1 MTSMEK
7 TVGLGVLALALGG
20 CVVVHDTPQQ
30 RPPATPP
37 PAPAPAT
44 AAPPPAATPAPA
56 TPIAPTTPI
65 ATPAAVAD
73 GPRVNV
79 GGRDLPTVKSATIFG
94 GGTSDGSTFPGL
106 VYWIPANSAA
116 LPALDS
122 LTPVGAIFARGF
134 TANTGVFSGGFPGID
149 ASHNENFAIRYD
161 ASFSTSIVGE
171 HIFRLTSDDGARVS
185 VDGVVVVN
193 DDQRHPP
200 KDAAGR
206 VKLGRGSHHL
216 RVDYFQ
222 GTGGV
227 ALQLFVTPPGGTE
240 KAFSLT
246 M

>member
-1 MTSMEK
+1 MTSIEK
-7 TVGLGVLALALGG
+7 TVGLGVFALALGG
-20 CVVVHDTPQQ
+20 CVVVHDGPQQ
-30 RPPATPP
+30 RPAAPP
-37 PAPAPAT
+37 PPPAPAT
-44 AAPPPAATPAPA
+44 AAAPPAATPAPA
-56 TPIAPTTPI
+56 TPIAPTTTI
-65 ATPAAVAD
+65 APTAAAD

-94 GGTSDGSTFPGL
+94 GGTADAGTFPGL

-116 LPALDS
+116 LPVLDS
-122 LTPVGAIFARGF
+122 LTPAGAVFARGF
-134 TANTGVFSGGFPGID
+134 TASAGVYSGGFPGID
-149 ASHNENFAIRYD
+149 AGHNENFAIRYD
-161 ASFSTSIVGE
+161 ASFTTSVVGE

-200 KDAAGR
+200 KDSSGR

-227 ALQLFVTPPGGTE
+227 ALQLFVTPPGAAE
-240 KAFSLT
+240 KAFALAI
-246 M
+246 